1 MQTKFDPGALPSQ
14 TLVLPFQRL
23 SVAAEP
29 YRARV
34 GRPERDAALRKTCS
48 QVVIPQRLEDFAW
61 IFLALTSLAAL
72 VLSLLI

>member
-14 TLVLPFQRL
+14 TLVLSFQRL

-34 GRPERDAALRKTCS
+34 GRPERNAALRKTCS
-48 QVVIPQRLEDFAW
+48 QEDFAW